1 MKVAAVTNDGKIIS
15 GHFGRASHYVV
26 VTVEDGRVTLRE
38 MRPKTSRQ
46 NPVPRVGAE
55 LGCRD
60 GQGKGH
66 GFGTVARGRHAPM
79 IAVIADCDVVL
90 SRGMGRGMYQ
100 NLQQAGIFPILT
112 TVPNIDEAVA
122 AYLQGRLENHPELI
136 H

>member
-1 MKVAAVTNDGKIIS
+1 
-15 GHFGRASHYVV
+15 
-26 VTVEDGRVTLRE
+26 
-38 MRPKTSRQ
+38 
-46 NPVPRVGAE
+46 
-55 LGCRD
+55 
-60 GQGKGH
+60 
-66 GFGTVARGRHAPM
+66 M